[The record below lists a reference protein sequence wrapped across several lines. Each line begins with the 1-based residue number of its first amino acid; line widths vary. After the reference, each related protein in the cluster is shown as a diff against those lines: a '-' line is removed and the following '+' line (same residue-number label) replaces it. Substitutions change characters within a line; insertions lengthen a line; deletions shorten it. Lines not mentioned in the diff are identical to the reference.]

1 MIQNEVLIQN
11 GFRIQN
17 VPLAQN
23 ERLIQN
29 DSVLPTVCTD
39 QFSGPF
45 VALVHF
51 CVKNSRGRRGRI
63 ESGNQSL
70 HKGGADRDA
79 CE

>member
-1 MIQNEVLIQN
+1 MSQN
-11 GFRIQN
+11 GI
-17 VPLAQN
+17 
-23 ERLIQN
+23 
-29 DSVLPTVCTD
+29 LPTVCTD

-51 CVKNSRGRRGRI
+51 CVKNSGGEERRI